1 METTQG
7 HDRVSAADFIRG
19 FAIWRLQSARRP
31 VVVTHHG
38 KDAHVLISLDDY
50 RRMGGAGDSAPTAG
64 RLQDSQILL
73 LESVRDGLIL
83 IDRDRRI
90 AAVNPAAA
98 DLLDAAATSL
108 VGQSLATALPA
119 IETSLIFH
127 HILRMID
134 HRERFSGDLPSLLR
148 PGQWLHADLVPL
160 PVGGAIILRDVSEA
174 IAALEASDARTA
186 ALRALDADGSI
197 GHACISLRE
206 AVEYA
211 NDGLMAMLGV
221 GGEAIRRVKFSALLA
236 IARRAPF
243 GEALEEVLRS
253 GRTARIES
261 DLVAR
266 DGTAKPVTLSIAERR
281 NAYFSDGAVVLVT
294 PRALP
299 NAAG

>member
-1 METTQG
+1 METSHA

-19 FAIWRLQSARRP
+19 FASWRLHSERRP

-50 RRMGGAGDSAPTAG
+50 RRMGGGEGEANRAAP
-64 RLQDSQILL
+64 LQESQVLL
-73 LESVRDGLIL
+73 LESVRDSLIL
-83 IDRDRRI
+83 VDRERRI
-90 AAVNPAAA
+90 VAINPAAT
-98 DLLDAAATSL
+98 DMLEVPAASL
-108 VGQSLATALPA
+108 IGRPLAAALPA

-211 NDGLMAMLGV
+211 NDTLTGMLGV
-221 GGEAIRRVKFSALLA
+221 SADAIRRVRFSALLA
-236 IARRAPF
+236 VSRRSSFA
-243 GEALEEVLRS
+243 EALETVLRS
-253 GRTARIES
+253 GKPARIES
-261 DLVAR
+261 DLVVR
-266 DGTAKPVTLSIAERR
+266 DGVMMPVTLSIAERR
-281 NAYFSDGAVVLVT
+281 NAYFSDGAVVLAT
-294 PRALP
+294 PRP
-299 NAAG
+299 R